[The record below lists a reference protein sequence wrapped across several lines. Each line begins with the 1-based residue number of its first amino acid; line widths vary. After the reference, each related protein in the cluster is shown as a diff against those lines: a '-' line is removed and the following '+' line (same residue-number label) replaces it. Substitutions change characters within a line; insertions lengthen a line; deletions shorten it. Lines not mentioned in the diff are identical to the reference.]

1 MAIFI
6 NIENMIIK
14 NKTNEKPHL
23 GELNEAVRIDYKC
36 LLHTWNGIFHD
47 E

>member
-14 NKTNEKPHL
+14 NKTNKKAPFRR
-23 GELNEAVRIDYKC
+23 AK
-36 LLHTWNGIFHD
+36 
-47 E
+47 